1 MNIIIFGPPGAG
13 KGTQAS
19 RIQSQYK
26 LRHLS
31 TGDMLRAEVMSGSV
45 LGKQIE
51 LILAE
56 GELVPDS
63 TMIELIENCIEGEA
77 GERGFILDGF
87 PRTVAQAEALE
98 SMLKFRGKAIDHV
111 LFLKVDENELVKRI
125 MNRAK
130 ETGGARSDDN
140 EEILKQRIEVYKK
153 QTEPVLP
160 FYVNRGLL
168 RSINGMAPVEEVS
181 AEIDSVL
188 NSKQASASA
197 S

>member
-19 RIQSQYK
+19 RIQSEYK

-56 GELVPDS
+56 GELVPDT
-63 TMIELIENCIEGEA
+63 TMIELIDSCIDGEA

-87 PRTVAQAEALE
+87 PRTVAQAHALE
-98 SMLKFRGKAIDHV
+98 EMLIKNNKNIDHV
-111 LFLKVDENELVKRI
+111 LYLKVDEDELVKRI
-125 MNRAK
+125 MNRVK

-140 EEILKQRIEVYKK
+140 EQVLKQRISVYKQ

-160 FYVNRGLL
+160 FYKDRGLL
-168 RSINGMAPVEEVS
+168 KEINGMAPIDQVS
-181 AEIDSVL
+181 AEIDAVL
-188 NSKQASASA
+188 KGNQAAA
-197 S
+197 NA